1 VDKSQRLRYKPRL
14 MTAKPRP
21 GFALADRDDV
31 ATSPTTETGGQ
42 PSIVSSH
49 NEWDPLEEVVVGV
62 LEGAAIPDLH
72 FSYEASLPEGS
83 VPMFR
88 GRGGHRFEEVQ
99 FANAVRELD
108 AFVRRLESEG
118 VVVKRPDPV
127 DHARP
132 FRTPS
137 WQSSS
142 GLYSAMPRDL
152 LIVIGN
158 QLIEA
163 PLAWRCRYFEIEAY
177 RSLLKSYFKQ
187 GAQWIAAPRPTL
199 RDEHFHEG
207 YSVERGEWVTT
218 EYEPTFDAADFAR
231 FGQDIFVQ
239 RSHVTNR
246 FGIEWFARHLGPR
259 YRLHEIAIN
268 DPHAM
273 HIDATL
279 VPLRPGTVLIHPERI
294 VEMHPLFK
302 GWDVLV
308 APPPVLP
315 ASWPM
320 YMSSAWV
327 SMNVLMLDESRVLI
341 ERQETPLQAL
351 LERAGFEC
359 IPVDFRHVWSFG
371 GSFHC
376 VTLDVRR
383 RGTLQD
389 YFH

>member
-1 VDKSQRLRYKPRL
+1 MCACEVNALPIGPQAVDPRRIGIDVVDLAQRRAFETATAAQITLPADGQCHSDSRLPRCGSGASPRAREHRGQAWARMARWSHRVAKAERLRYKLPL

-21 GFALADRDDV
+21 GFALADRDD
-31 ATSPTTETGGQ
+31 ALRPPGQ
-42 PSIVSSH
+42 LSIVSSH

-72 FSYEASLPEGS
+72 FSYEASLPESS

-88 GRGGHRFEEVQ
+88 GRGGHRFEEIE
-99 FANAVRELD
+99 FAHAVRELE

-127 DHARP
+127 DHGKP
-132 FRTPS
+132 FSTPS

-152 LIVIGN
+152 LIVVGD

-177 RSLLKSYFKQ
+177 RSLLKSYFKL

-199 RDEHFHEG
+199 RDEHFHEA

-231 FGQDIFVQ
+231 FGEDIFVQ

-246 FGIEWFARHLGPR
+246 FGIDWFARHIGPR
-259 YRLHEIAIN
+259 YRVHEIAIN

-279 VPLRPGTVLIHPERI
+279 VPLRPGTVAAVTNSGRPS
-294 VEMHPLFK
+294 VENL
-302 GWDVLV
+302 
-308 APPPVLP
+308 
-315 ASWPM
+315 
-320 YMSSAWV
+320 SS
-327 SMNVLMLDESRVLI
+327 MQLN
-341 ERQETPLQAL
+341 
-351 LERAGFEC
+351 
-359 IPVDFRHVWSFG
+359 
-371 GSFHC
+371 
-376 VTLDVRR
+376 
-383 RGTLQD
+383 
-389 YFH
+389 